1 MKFESLDRLE
11 ISLWKM
17 LALGAAGALG
27 SSLIT
32 SLSVG
37 GSLGPASPAAAAV
50 VGALVFYAVLS
61 APRRLSDAQRMS
73 QARETPSF
81 SASATACLAVTGS
94 RPRTIV
100 LLRSKDPAV
109 NASLEDAGRRI
120 LLGTRVE
127 SAVESSARTLVSYSA
142 RAAVRGLAAF
152 SPRAIAQG
160 DEEAVGLESS
170 SDLSR
175 ETKVPMLMTACFFAP
190 IMLTLY
196 AVFSHSYDPASL
208 GELASFEFILLDLAL
223 YLSAGDRG
231 PR

>member
-1 MKFESLDRLE
+1 MRFESLDRLG
-11 ISLWKM
+11 ISPWKM
-17 LALGAAGALG
+17 LALGAAGSFGSALV
-27 SSLIT
+27 T
-32 SLSVG
+32 TVSVG
-37 GSLGPASPAAAAV
+37 GSLGPASPFASV
-50 VGALVFYAVLS
+50 VVAALVFYIVVS

-100 LLRSKDPAV
+100 LLRSRDSEL
-109 NASLEDAGRRI
+109 NASLEEAGRRV

-127 SAVESSARTLVSYSA
+127 SAVDNSARALVSYSA

-152 SPRAIAQG
+152 SPKAIAQG
-160 DEEAVGLESS
+160 DEETVGLESS

-175 ETKVPMLMTACFFAP
+175 ETKMPMLMTACFFGP

-223 YLSAGDRG
+223 YLSAGDRA